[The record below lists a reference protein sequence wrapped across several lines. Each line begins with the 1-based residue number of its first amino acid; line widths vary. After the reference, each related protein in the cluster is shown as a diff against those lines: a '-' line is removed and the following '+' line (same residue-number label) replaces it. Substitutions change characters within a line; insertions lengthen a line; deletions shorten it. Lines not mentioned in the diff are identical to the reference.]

1 MSFLQTEIS
10 LEVPYFKRNQGFTL
24 NGNRRVKQFNDSINN
39 EEKEFALSFNFLRND
54 GLERL

>member
-24 NGNRRVKQFNDSINN
+24 NRNRRVKQFNDSIN
-39 EEKEFALSFNFLRND
+39 EEKEFALSFNFWEND

>member
-1 MSFLQTEIS
+1 MSVIQTEIS

-24 NGNRRVKQFNDSINN
+24 NRNRRVKQFNDSIN
-39 EEKEFALSFNFLRND
+39 EEKEFALSFNFWEND

>member
-24 NGNRRVKQFNDSINN
+24 NRNRRVKQFNDSINN
-39 EEKEFALSFNFLRND
+39 EEKEFALSFNF
-54 GLERL
+54 